1 MKDPAALNDA
11 RGGLMTEDAVAVQI
25 LVMDDEQGIR
35 ELLAFEL
42 GSRGYAVT
50 AVSNGEEGI
59 QRVKE
64 AHYDLVISDVKM
76 PKMDGLKALE
86 ILKKDSPQ
94 TEVIMSTGFGSID
107 MAVESIKKGAY
118 DFITKPYDI
127 NDLVSKVEKAL
138 EKKRMSSEITS
149 LKELNRMKSEFLA
162 NMSHELRTPMNA
174 IIGYSSLM
182 LDKIYGE
189 LTAKQEQG
197 LRRISANSNN
207 LLQLI
212 NNILD
217 ISKLSAGK
225 MPLYLEDCSLNEVV
239 LDVVEMMEALAR
251 EKNITLIFEKSPE
264 VRMSTDKT
272 RVKQIL
278 INLIGNAVKFTAKG
292 GVAVSLEP
300 AASGGIDLVVT
311 DTGIG
316 MREENLKIIFEEFR
330 QADASTTREYGGTG
344 LGLAIVKKLAGL
356 LGGEV
361 SVKSSPGNGSRF
373 SVHLPV
379 KEPAGVL
386 EAGVTGLRDGAI
398 EKDPAAQKLVLSID
412 DDPEVLRLLR
422 DNLLGTGFKVV
433 GAQNGDEGIALAKQL
448 KPFAITLD
456 ILMPHRDGWS
466 VLQALKSDPGTQS
479 IPVIIVSIIENKTL
493 GYSLGVSDY
502 LLKPF
507 DRKDLIERFRRLE
520 FTQDKKVLVVDDD
533 DGLNLLL
540 QTMLRKEGYQVLS
553 ASGGGEAIQTI
564 EREHPHIVL
573 LDLMMPGVSGFEVLE
588 SIAANPALEDVE
600 VVIVTA
606 KSLTP
611 EEIRDLQKRSRT
623 IIEKGSKS
631 LKEVISV
638 VRAKLERVKA
648 EAAA

>member
-1 MKDPAALNDA
+1 
-11 RGGLMTEDAVAVQI
+11 MTEDAVAVQI